1 MMDPNANGV
10 VTGVSVAYGTATVD
24 EIDAASPESQETAV
38 AGLLA
43 EPGVEEALSLS
54 TCNRTEAYVV
64 TDDPAD
70 GRAAVADVA
79 PPVRSEAIVY
89 MDHEESLRQL
99 LRVAA
104 GLQSQV
110 LGEEQ
115 ILGQLRAAYE
125 DARGVGGIGPMLEKA
140 VTKAIHVGERA
151 RTETAIND
159 GIVSL
164 GSAAAELAAEELDL
178 GSSAVTVVGAGEMG
192 TLASRALAA
201 RDVGSLTIAN
211 RTVSTAEHV
220 AATVDTDASAR
231 TLAAIPSLVA
241 NADLVVTTTASDEP
255 IVTPTELD
263 DAGETVLIDLAR
275 PRDVAPETADHD
287 HATVYDL
294 DDLEAVTERTHE
306 RRREAASAVESM
318 VDREFEHLLERYKR
332 ARVDDVI
339 GAMYQS
345 AESVKHEELERAYA
359 KFDDEAF
366 TERQREVVEAMADS
380 IVNRLLA
387 APTKSLREAAG
398 GDDWTTIHTALT
410 LFDPEFDRGVTTD
423 STATVD
429 NQQESPSEGA
439 ENR

>member
-1 MMDPNANGV
+1 MIDPNGV
-10 VTGVSVAYGTATVD
+10 ITGVSIAYGTATVD
-24 EIDAASPESQETAV
+24 EIDAASPDSQETMV
-38 AGLLA
+38 TSLLS

-70 GRAAVADVA
+70 GRAALAGVA
-79 PPVRSEAIVY
+79 PSVHSEAIVN
-89 MDHEESLRQL
+89 MDHEESLQQL

-164 GSAAAELAAEELDL
+164 GSAAAELAAEELNL
-178 GSSAVTVVGAGEMG
+178 GSTAVAVVGAGEMG
-192 TLASRALAA
+192 TLAARALAT
-201 RDVGSLTIAN
+201 RDVESLTIAN
-211 RTVSTAEHV
+211 RTISTAEHV
-220 AATVDTDASAR
+220 AATVDVDASAQSL
-231 TLAAIPSLVA
+231 TAVPSLVA
-241 NADLVVTTTASDEP
+241 NVDLVVTTTASDEP
-255 IVTPTELD
+255 IVTPTELE

-275 PRDVAPETADHD
+275 PRDVAPETAGHD

-306 RRREAASAVESM
+306 RRREAASTVESM
-318 VDREFEHLLERYKR
+318 IDCEFEHLLERYKR

-339 GAMYQS
+339 GAMYES
-345 AESVKHEELERAYA
+345 AESVKREELERAYA
-359 KFDDEAF
+359 KFDDDAF
-366 TERQREVVEAMADS
+366 TERQREVLDAMADS

-398 GDDWTTIHTALT
+398 SDDWTTIHTALT
-410 LFDPEFDRGVTTD
+410 LFDPEFDGGVTAD
-423 STATVD
+423 SMATRGD
-429 NQQESPSEGA
+429 QRESPSESV
-439 ENR
+439 EDR